1 MHGIKTIDEQQCAG
15 ATWALAAAAHPFL
28 NTEQLHYPAASQLAL
43 RLMGP
48 AAEAD
53 CITQWP
59 LSDSV

>member
-1 MHGIKTIDEQQCAG
+1 MAQTIHEQQCAG

-53 CITQWP
+53 YITQWP